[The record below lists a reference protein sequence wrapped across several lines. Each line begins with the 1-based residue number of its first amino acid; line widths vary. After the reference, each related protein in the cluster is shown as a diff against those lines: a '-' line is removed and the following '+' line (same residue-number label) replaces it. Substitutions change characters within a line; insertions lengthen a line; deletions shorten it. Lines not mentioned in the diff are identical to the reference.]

1 MTRYEASH
9 GRFDNPLET
18 WNARFAREDFLEM
31 KRSDGTTCALPKA
44 ETLLFVRMASI
55 PMETLTSTSEG
66 GPPSQLRG
74 RTAEE
79 EFCRSLPRQDPIAA
93 QKLLCVALSRLVSN
107 REPYDRQLSALIS
120 FDRHAHQISKRLLV
134 QYGEGDA
141 QLCSLDRR
149 VFISTQR
156 LSRSFAQAYE
166 LLLENVEN
174 SADKSWRESAGTVLV
189 RLFRHRQVELLLR
202 LFRYKKRNSEQWR
215 QLHRS
220 YQFAQVQGLVNDC
233 MPRSLPEDEPE
244 PEQTL
249 ELQFIEI
256 LLVGA
261 MNTGQFSPRELLWA
275 SNWIARW
282 RSLLTLRS
290 ADANVGARVERNG
303 FMVDLR
309 GAEGLKRFDAGET
322 GDFLHLDTAPL
333 MGAIDKEVAALNDAP
348 KAPNSP
354 VSTERDGR
362 GALLA
367 KLRMLFA
374 PDLVHIKRRGDR
386 KPVAFSVQ
394 AISGLPHIVQVL
406 REEAQRKTEQMAASA
421 AQIEEVT
428 ISPASGHTRISSS
441 VLGAAGLAPFSIA
454 TTFGAKPQ
462 TWQVKDRSDSG
473 CRMRGQTADL
483 NGLIPGSLIA
493 IREGENAQWTVA
505 VVRRLRRLMVDH
517 VEISVEHIGRKPRFV
532 KVVTDYDPDSH
543 VNDVPNNTQRC
554 LGALY
559 LPASEKHPTM
569 PIKTLLVP
577 ASAFNAGNAITLLSS
592 TAIYT
597 LRLNKPLEQQS
608 DFVWTSF
615 AVIDKEVA
623 TSQRMPGATAAA
635 PAPFCAA

>member
-1 MTRYEASH
+1 M
-9 GRFDNPLET
+9 
-18 WNARFAREDFLEM
+18 ARLVL
-31 KRSDGTTCALPKA
+31 LPRT
-44 ETLLFVRMASI
+44 ETLLFVRMANMPI
-55 PMETLTSTSEG
+55 ETFTSTSEG

-93 QKLLCVALSRLVSN
+93 QKLLCQALSRLVSN
-107 REPYDRQLSALIS
+107 RKPDDRELGELLSL
-120 FDRHAHQISKRLLV
+120 DRHARQISERLLV
-134 QYGEGDA
+134 QYGEGDG
-141 QLCSLDRR
+141 QLGSLDRR
-149 VFISTQR
+149 VFISAQR

-166 LLLENVEN
+166 LFLGHVEN

-220 YQFAQVQGLVNDC
+220 YQFAQVQGLVNDR
-233 MPRSLPEDEPE
+233 MPRSLPEDKSA

-249 ELQFIEI
+249 EQQFIQI

-261 MNTGQFSPRELLWA
+261 MNTGQFSPRELVWA

-282 RSLLTLRS
+282 RSLLTLQS
-290 ADANVGARVERNG
+290 ADANGGARGERNG
-303 FMVDLR
+303 FVVDLR
-309 GAEGLKRFDAGET
+309 GAEGLKRFYAGET

-333 MGAIDKEVAALNDAP
+333 MGAIDEEIAALNDAP
-348 KAPNSP
+348 TAPDSP

-362 GALLA
+362 SVLLS

-374 PDLVHIKRRGDR
+374 PDLVHIQRRGDR

-406 REEAQRKTEQMAASA
+406 REDAQRKTEQMAAFA
-421 AQIEEVT
+421 AQSEEIT
-428 ISPASGHTRISSS
+428 ISPASGHTHLATSA
-441 VLGAAGLAPFSIA
+441 LGAAGLAPFSIA
-454 TTFGAKPQ
+454 TTFGRKPQ

-473 CRMRGQTADL
+473 CRMRGQTTDL

-493 IREGENAQWTVA
+493 IRESENAQWTVA

-532 KVVTDYDPDSH
+532 KVVTDYRPDSY
-543 VNDVPNNTQRC
+543 VNDAPNNTQRC

-577 ASAFNAGNAITLLSS
+577 ASAFNAGRAITLLSS

-608 DFVWTSF
+608 GFVWTSF
-615 AVIDKEVA
+615 AVIGKVVA
-623 TSQRMPGATAAA
+623 TSQRMLGATAISH
-635 PAPFCAA
+635 

>member
-1 MTRYEASH
+1 
-9 GRFDNPLET
+9 
-18 WNARFAREDFLEM
+18 
-31 KRSDGTTCALPKA
+31 
-44 ETLLFVRMASI
+44 
-55 PMETLTSTSEG
+55 METLTSTAEG

-93 QKLLCVALSRLVSN
+93 QKLLCEALSRLVSN
-107 REPYDRQLSALIS
+107 REPDDRQLSALLS
-120 FDRHAHQISKRLLV
+120 FDRHAQQISKRLLV

-141 QLCSLDRR
+141 QLRLLDRKY
-149 VFISTQR
+149 FISALR

-166 LLLENVEN
+166 RFLGHVEN
-174 SADKSWRESAGTVLV
+174 SADKSWRKSAGTVLV
-189 RLFRHRQVELLLR
+189 QLFRHRQVELLLR

-215 QLHRS
+215 QLHRA
-220 YQFAQVQGLVNDC
+220 YQSAQVQGLVNDC
-233 MPRSLPEDEPE
+233 LPRSIAQDKSA

-249 ELQFIEI
+249 EQQFIQI
-256 LLVGA
+256 LLLGA

-282 RSLLTLRS
+282 RSLLTLQS
-290 ADANVGARVERNG
+290 ADANGGARGERNG
-303 FMVDLR
+303 FVVDLR
-309 GAEGLKRFDAGET
+309 GAEGLKRFYSGET

-333 MGAIDKEVAALNDAP
+333 MEAIDKEVAALNDAP
-348 KAPNSP
+348 TAPNSP

-362 GALLA
+362 GALLS

-374 PDLVHIKRRGDR
+374 PDPVHIKRRGDR

-406 REEAQRKTEQMAASA
+406 RKEAQRKTEQMATSA
-421 AQIEEVT
+421 AQIEEIT
-428 ISPASGHTRISSS
+428 ISPASGHTRMSTS
-441 VLGAAGLAPFSIA
+441 VLGAAGLASFSIA

-462 TWQVKDRSDSG
+462 AWQVKDRSDSG
-473 CRMRGQTADL
+473 CRMRGQTANL
-483 NGLIPGSLIA
+483 NSLIPGSLIA
-493 IREGENAQWTVA
+493 IREGENAHWTVA

-532 KVVTDYDPDSH
+532 KVVTDCHPDPY

-554 LGALY
+554 FGALY
-559 LPASEKHPTM
+559 LPASEKHPAM

-577 ASAFNAGNAITLLSS
+577 ASVFNAGSAITLLSS
-592 TAIYT
+592 TATYT

-608 DFVWTSF
+608 DFVWTSY
-615 AVIDKEVA
+615 AVIDKVVA
-623 TSQRMPGATAAA
+623 TSQRMLGATAISH
-635 PAPFCAA
+635 